1 MEQPIDRND
10 RFSLLRQVGYVHATI
25 SELNRKIGKIDNE
38 LRKMPRREDHLK
50 KMKERIKGQISRKH
64 LYINELNEN
73 FKKLL

>member
-1 MEQPIDRND
+1 MEEPIDRND
-10 RFSLLRQVGYVHATI
+10 RFSLLRQVGYVQATI

-64 LYINELNEN
+64 LYINELNED